1 MVTIEKT
8 LLSVANQS
16 YENIEHIIVDG
27 NSKDNT
33 IDICKSYSHISKIL
47 SEPDKGVYD
56 AFNKGIKLATGD
68 VIGFLNADD
77 TFYNENS
84 IQDIVDAFFN
94 NETDIVYGNLDY
106 LNEESKVI
114 SLEEEVEQN
123 FVLKSPTK
131 GKIYRG
137 SNWNAYNRESLGSIP
152 RSSENI
158 LFKDKSQEN
167 KIAFSSQTGRFNN
180 RCESEKYAYPGP
192 GKYTE
197 SNFQEKLLKNPSHSN
212 KGYGGFISTTDRFD
226 SLREYYEKYLPGPTD
241 YKKDQLFIENK
252 VKNSITKENFITFAT
267 RFMQSLC
274 VG

>member
-84 IQDIVDAFFN
+84 IQDIVDAFSN
-94 NETDIVYGNLDY
+94 NEADIVYGNLDY
-106 LNEESKVI
+106 VNEESKVI
-114 SLEEEVEQN
+114 RNWISRPYEKGLVKKAWKTAHPSFYCKKEVYDRLGGYNDSFKIAGDFELCLRFLEINQVPSFYLN
-123 FVLKSPTK
+123 KKLVKMLVGGISNSGLKSKWTIFK
-131 GKIYRG
+131 EDLRAFKI
-137 SNWNAYNRESLGSIP
+137 N
-152 RSSENI
+152 NI
-158 LFKDKSQEN
+158 SVNPVLFCFYKLK
-167 KIAFSSQTGRFNN
+167 KIKQFF
-180 RCESEKYAYPGP
+180 
-192 GKYTE
+192 
-197 SNFQEKLLKNPSHSN
+197 
-212 KGYGGFISTTDRFD
+212 
-226 SLREYYEKYLPGPTD
+226 
-241 YKKDQLFIENK
+241 
-252 VKNSITKENFITFAT
+252 
-267 RFMQSLC
+267 
-274 VG
+274 

>member
-1 MVTIEKT
+1 MKISIITISYYAESTIEKT

-84 IQDIVDAFFN
+84 IQDIVDAFSN

-106 LNEESKVI
+106 VNEESKVI
-114 SLEEEVEQN
+114 RNWISRPYEKGLVKKAWKPAHPTFYCKKEVYDRLGGYNDSFKIAGDFELCLRFLEINQVPSFYLN
-123 FVLKSPTK
+123 KKLVKMLVGGISNSGLKSK
-131 GKIYRG
+131 WIIFKEDLRAFKI
-137 SNWNAYNRESLGSIP
+137 N
-152 RSSENI
+152 NI
-158 LFKDKSQEN
+158 SVNPVLF
-167 KIAFSSQTGRFNN
+167 FL
-180 RCESEKYAYPGP
+180 Y
-192 GKYTE
+192 
-197 SNFQEKLLKNPSHSN
+197 KLKKLKQ
-212 KGYGGFISTTDRFD
+212 FF
-226 SLREYYEKYLPGPTD
+226 
-241 YKKDQLFIENK
+241 
-252 VKNSITKENFITFAT
+252 
-267 RFMQSLC
+267 
-274 VG
+274 